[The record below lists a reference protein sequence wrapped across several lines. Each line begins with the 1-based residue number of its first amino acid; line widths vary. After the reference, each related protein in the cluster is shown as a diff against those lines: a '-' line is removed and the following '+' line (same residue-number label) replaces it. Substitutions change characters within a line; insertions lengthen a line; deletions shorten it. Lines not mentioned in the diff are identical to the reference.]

1 MFAQICVQWISNKN
15 TVQIM
20 ENGFKGERKMSNIW
34 HDISPS
40 RINADDFISVIEI
53 EKGSK
58 NKYELDKETGH
69 IILDRILYTSTHYPA
84 NYGLIPRTY
93 ADDGDPL
100 DVLVLCSEMLQP
112 LSLVRCYP
120 IGVITMV
127 DGGKMD
133 EKIIAIPFNDPTY
146 NTYHDI
152 AELPEH
158 IFSEMRHFFT
168 VYKNLEGKETAVD
181 EVKGPEEARKIIMS
195 CIDAYIEKYCR

>member
-1 MFAQICVQWISNKN
+1 
-15 TVQIM
+15 
-20 ENGFKGERKMSNIW
+20 MSNIW
-34 HDISPS
+34 HDISPH
-40 RINADDFISVIEI
+40 RITPDDFIAVIEI

-93 ADDGDPL
+93 ADDKDPL
-100 DVLVLCSEMLQP
+100 DVLVLSSECIAP

-120 IGVITMV
+120 VGVINMQ
-127 DGGKMD
+127 DQGAMD

-152 AELPEH
+152 HELPVHVFE
-158 IFSEMRHFFT
+158 EMRHFFT
-168 VYKNLEGKETAVD
+168 VYKNLEGKTTVVN
-181 EVKGPEEARKIIMS
+181 EVQGPEEAKQIIRH
-195 CIDAYIEKYCR
+195 CLDAYVDKFCR